1 VTYHPPNKI
10 GQRPSETSSKI
21 GRRPRPPR
29 PPRLKQ
35 EPPLSTDLPLSEFRP
50 AMHRVAEMIADY
62 LEGIEDYPVFPKVAP
77 GDVAASLPAAPP
89 LDGEP
94 IDTVLDDYKA
104 LIEPAMTHWNH
115 PGFMAYI
122 AITGSGP
129 GILAESLAAAL
140 NVNAMLWRTSPAATE
155 LEERV
160 CDWLRQ
166 MMGLPTEFSGLR

>member
-1 VTYHPPNKI
+1 M
-10 GQRPSETSSKI
+10 
-21 GRRPRPPR
+21 
-29 PPRLKQ
+29 
-35 EPPLSTDLPLSEFRP
+35 STDLPLSEFRP